1 MTSAYYLICH
11 RWRTLLSVDDLI
23 EKVVHAL
30 ASYDLLNNTYI
41 MLTSDHGYHL
51 GQFGMPL
58 DKRLPYEFD
67 IKVRCDRKHS
77 LIDIYVQGSFLD

>member
-1 MTSAYYLICH
+1 MYNCCR

-23 EKVVHAL
+23 EKVVHTL
-30 ASYDLLNNTYI
+30 ESYSLLNNTYI
-41 MLTSDHGYHL
+41 LFTSDHGYHL

-67 IKVRCDRKHS
+67 IKVSK
-77 LIDIYVQGSFLD
+77 

>member
-1 MTSAYYLICH
+1 MKCSETGGMIMIMTSAYYLICH

-30 ASYDLLNNTYI
+30 ASYELLENTYI

-67 IKVRCDRKHS
+67 IKVK
-77 LIDIYVQGSFLD
+77 